1 METKTMWS
9 NVMPDD
15 TTPYFKYTPLQDNFP
30 DLSAANN
37 NQPVMQAK
45 AMSSNYTPGWKYSTL
60 PQNFP
65 SLAAANDNQPV
76 MQAKAMSSNYTP
88 GWKYTT
94 LPQGYPSMAAAN
106 TNSPLWQGPAN
117 LKEHHNVSRYS
128 LAQWHEVAGP
138 YCYTADGTKPT
149 SDCPGKEQMNPP
161 DYAPAFQV
169 PQRNRMMPWSQ
180 QAHSWAPGAPPL
192 PRSNVVFTKP
202 KATPANYLPYFRPV
216 GYPTPGLNQKD
227 DVSGVEGLGPTP
239 PNLPQ
244 RNRMLPF
251 QDPSSRVQWKLPN
264 GKEGLGPVSLNLP
277 QRNRMLPFE
286 DPSSRVQWKLPN
298 GKETM
303 APESLMKQRDRM
315 LPFEQQRKLREGQGK
330 EAIGPAAKF
339 HQVNRM
345 MPWNQQEQGP
355 AFRNNPGMS
364 VPPVHNAG
372 AWTPFPNF

>member
-1 METKTMWS
+1 MWS

-30 DLSAANN
+30 
-37 NQPVMQAK
+37 
-45 AMSSNYTPGWKYSTL
+45 
-60 PQNFP
+60 
-65 SLAAANDNQPV
+65 SLAAANNNSPI

-106 TNSPLWQGPAN
+106 TNAPLWQGPAD
-117 LKEHHNVSRYS
+117 LKEHHVASRYS
-128 LAQWHEVAGP
+128 LAPWREIAGP
-138 YCYTADGTKPT
+138 YCYTADGTRLTP
-149 SDCPGKEQMNPP
+149 DCPGKEQMNPP

-180 QAHSWAPGAPPL
+180 QVHSWAPGAPPL
-192 PRSNVVFTKP
+192 PKSNLVFTKP

-216 GYPTPGLNQKD
+216 GYPTPGLNSTNNT
-227 DVSGVEGLGPTP
+227 VGI
-239 PNLPQ
+239 
-244 RNRMLPF
+244 
-251 QDPSSRVQWKLPN
+251 
-264 GKEGLGPVSLNLP
+264 EGLGPVPPNLP

-298 GKETM
+298 GREGLGPVPPNLPQRNRMLPFEDPSSRVQWKLPNGRETM
-303 APESLMKQRDRM
+303 APEMPMSQRNRM

-372 AWTPFPNF
+372 VWTPFPNF